1 MPNFLENTPLLL
13 IVFFFICFIFS
24 VLINNILL
32 KFAQTL
38 GMRGKQ
44 ADQVRW
50 NPNIK
55 PSLGGISFFV
65 VFLLSYIFINLV
77 QTLDTAYRIRLTGI
91 LAVCTMAFLMGLA
104 DDAFNTQPLLKF
116 LTQITCALILLF
128 TGTYIKI
135 FENDLFNYLLTI
147 LWIVGIMNSINM
159 LDNMDAITTITSI
172 AACVFFILVNASLK
186 QMLHPFSILSIGVLA
201 SLAGF
206 LIYNFHP
213 SKMFMG
219 DTGSQFLGI
228 FMGSVAIHFCWNSF
242 PQNLIDTNEQLY
254 HFAIVGLVFLLP
266 LVDTATVVINRLLKG
281 NSPFIGGKDH
291 TTHHLFFK
299 GVTEKS
305 IAILYFIISLVA
317 VFLAYNL
324 VLTYS
329 NTLFWISISYIIL
342 VFLALYINTKIKKV
356 AK

>member
-1 MPNFLENTPLLL
+1 MNFLENTPLVLT
-13 IVFFFICFIFS
+13 VFFFICFIFS

-38 GMRGKQ
+38 GTRGKQ
-44 ADQVRW
+44 ANQIRW
-50 NPNIK
+50 NPSIK

-65 VFLLSYIFINLV
+65 VFLLSYIFINLI

-135 FENDLFNYLLTI
+135 FENDFFNYLITI
-147 LWIVGIMNSINM
+147 VWIVGIMNSVNM
-159 LDNMDAITTITSI
+159 LDNMDGITTIASI
-172 AACVFFILVNASLK
+172 SVCVFFILINVSLN

-201 SLAGF
+201 SLSGF

-219 DTGSQFLGI
+219 DTGSQFLGV
-228 FMGSVAIHFCWNSF
+228 FMGSIAIHFCWNNF

-266 LVDTATVVINRLLKG
+266 LTDTLTVVINRIANG

-299 GVTEKS
+299 GVTEKR
-305 IAILYFIISLVA
+305 IAVLYLLLSVTGTI
-317 VFLAYNL
+317 LAYQL

-329 NTLFWISISYIIL
+329 NTLFWVSISFGIL
-342 VFLALYINTKIKKV
+342 VFLALYINTKIKKS
-356 AK
+356 A

>member
-1 MPNFLENTPLLL
+1 MGFLENIPLVLT
-13 IVFFFICFIFS
+13 VFFFICFIFS

-38 GMRGKQ
+38 GTRGKQ
-44 ADQVRW
+44 ANQIRW
-50 NPNIK
+50 NPSIK

-65 VFLLSYIFINLV
+65 VFLLSYIFINLI
-77 QTLDTAYRIRLTGI
+77 QTLDTAYRIRLTGV

-128 TGTYIKI
+128 TGTYIRI
-135 FENDLFNYLLTI
+135 FENDFFNYIITI
-147 LWIVGIMNSINM
+147 IWIVGIMNSVNM
-159 LDNMDAITTITSI
+159 LDNMDGITTIVSI
-172 AACVFFILVNASLK
+172 SVCVFFILINVSLK

-201 SLAGF
+201 SLSGF
-206 LIYNFHP
+206 LVYNFHP

-219 DTGSQFLGI
+219 DTGSQFLGV
-228 FMGSVAIHFCWNSF
+228 FMGSVAIHFCWNNF
-242 PQNLIDTNEQLY
+242 PQNLIDTNEYLY
-254 HFAIVGLVFLLP
+254 HFTIVGLVFLLP
-266 LVDTATVVINRLLKG
+266 LVDTVTVVINRVAMG

-299 GVTEKS
+299 GITEKR
-305 IAILYFIISLVA
+305 VA
-317 VFLAYNL
+317 VLYLLLSFIGVVLAYKL

-329 NTLFWISISYIIL
+329 NFLFWISISYIVL
-342 VFLALYINTKIKKV
+342 VFLALYINTRVKKR
-356 AK
+356 A

>member
-1 MPNFLENTPLLL
+1 MGNFLENIPLILT
-13 IVFFFICFIFS
+13 VFFFICFIFS

-32 KFAQTL
+32 KFAQNL
-38 GMRGKQ
+38 GTRGKQ
-44 ADQVRW
+44 ANEVRW
-50 NPNIK
+50 NPSIK

-65 VFLLSYIFINLV
+65 VFLLSYIFINLI
-77 QTLDTAYRIRLTGI
+77 QTLDTAYRIRLTGV

-116 LTQITCALILLF
+116 LTQITCALVLLF

-135 FENDLFNYLLTI
+135 FENDFFNYLVTI
-147 LWIVGIMNSINM
+147 IWIVGIMNSVNM
-159 LDNMDAITTITSI
+159 LDNMDGITTIVSI
-172 AACVFFILVNASLK
+172 SVCVFFILINVTLK

-201 SLAGF
+201 SLMGF

-219 DTGSQFLGI
+219 DTGSQFLGV
-228 FMGSVAIHFCWNSF
+228 FLGSVAIHFCWNNF
-242 PQNLIDTNEQLY
+242 PQNLIDVNEHLY

-266 LVDTATVVINRLLKG
+266 LVDTFTVVINRVAQG

-299 GVTEKS
+299 GVTEKR
-305 IAILYFIISLVA
+305 IAVLYLLLSVIGA
-317 VFLAYNL
+317 VLAYKL
-324 VLTYS
+324 VLTFS
-329 NTLFWISISYIIL
+329 DTLFWISISYIVL
-342 VFLALYINTKIKKV
+342 VFLALYINTKVKKI